1 MFNSYLFVFSKEKFT
16 SRHRETI
23 FGKNCTVDDIIQRF
37 DTHNSGWVRIGNMH
51 CNNNKTNI
59 DNNNRTNIDYYNT
72 CNDYNN

>member
-1 MFNSYLFVFSKEKFT
+1 MVLLSKEKFT

-37 DTHNSGWVRIGNMH
+37 DTHNSGWVRIGNMD
-51 CNNNKTNI
+51 CNNNRTNI
-59 DNNNRTNIDYYNT
+59 DNNNRTNIDYNNRTNT